1 MRHKRSIIDSGCL
14 STCERRTRG
23 CRRCKWCARW
33 VQWPGRAGAVGS
45 SAHCLTMS
53 RSAALAVPRGCSGA
67 KIFSESTPGNHPC
80 RESQGARSKRAE
92 RVFVPCDQVAPEA
105 QARRPLRE
113 SLPPSL
119 RSSNES
125 AGLQGYGFTRLR
137 SPKFLGET
145 NGSGR
150 TFLSEVKCAP
160 KLTGP
165 RRRNGAGDLRNSIYK
180 YTCVCDNF

>member
-1 MRHKRSIIDSGCL
+1 M
-14 STCERRTRG
+14 
-23 CRRCKWCARW
+23 
-33 VQWPGRAGAVGS
+33 GAVAWPSGRGGFERALS
-45 SAHCLTMS
+45 HLVHVRNARCDS
-53 RSAALAVPRGCSGA
+53 RLRRREDFFQNQLQE
-67 KIFSESTPGNHPC
+67 IHTC

-137 SPKFLGET
+137 SPKFLGE
-145 NGSGR
+145 NDGSGR
-150 TFLSEVKCAP
+150 TFLRGVKCAP
-160 KLTGP
+160 KLTGW
-165 RRRNGAGDLRNSIYK
+165 RYGNGAID
-180 YTCVCDNF
+180 TVTD